1 MGASAQA
8 QPNIALIKYWGKRDI
23 EQNLPAVSSLSITL
37 DSLWTKMSVEF
48 SDALPADNLTVNAA
62 TDEKMLPRIS
72 ACLDLVAGTD
82 RPRASIDSESNFP
95 IAAGLASSASAFAAL
110 VVAASEVAGQDNDI
124 LSLARMAGAISGSAA
139 RSLFGGFVELQAGES
154 NIDVE
159 TIVDAG
165 EWPLT
170 VVIAITEESAKPVSS
185 GEAMIRSATSSPFYS
200 SWIEQ
205 QPAELATARE
215 AVLRKDFAQLAAVA
229 EHNCLKM
236 HSVMW
241 GSRPPIVYWNSATLS
256 CMEAVRRMQDD
267 GHAVFFTIDAGPQL
281 KAICLPDEADLVRSA
296 LDACSGVVRTMAS
309 GLGAG
314 ARLLDSK

>member
-23 EQNLPAVSSLSITL
+23 EQNLPAVSSLSVTL

-48 SDALPADNLTVNAA
+48 SESLSADSLTVNAA
-62 TDEKMLPRIS
+62 ADEKMLPRIS

-110 VVAASEVAGQDNDI
+110 VVAASEAAGQNNDT

-139 RSLFGGFVELQAGES
+139 RSLFAGFVELRAGES

-159 TIVDAG
+159 TVVDEGA
-165 EWPLT
+165 WPLT

-185 GEAMIRSATSSPFYS
+185 GEAMIRSAESSPFYS

-215 AVLRKDFAQLAAVA
+215 AVLHKDFVQLAAVA

-281 KAICLPDEADLVRSA
+281 KAICQPDEADLVRST
-296 LDACSGVVRTMAS
+296 LDACSGVVRTMVT
-309 GLGAG
+309 GLGVG